1 MAFGTQE
8 QAVAVRVF
16 QPSDETVVIDLLQEV
31 FGVWPKDCKDLS
43 PAEFFHW
50 KHMSGPLGPSIS
62 LVAEADGAVVAYV
75 GCMPWRLSADGKILM
90 TVRGVDIAVH
100 PDHRRRGISSAL
112 IRTAVEHFPEDM
124 AFIWSNPN
132 ELSRPSL
139 FKQGYRQVNTVP
151 RFLSWGRSPR
161 QTLRWVRAGARPAA
175 DELPIDAPTA
185 AAVLAEGRHAALLQ
199 SAQEP
204 TGRLATVK
212 DEAYLQWRYGQ
223 SEVYR
228 AVTLERGADLAGM
241 AIFRV
246 RRRGRLWISQVCE
259 LFVEHGDWGA
269 ARKLLSRVRDAA
281 PADLISCN
289 FGSRAQG
296 IRCGFVQWPPGTV
309 LATNL
314 LLDGVVPDPRL
325 PSSWALSLGDLDII

>member
-1 MAFGTQE
+1 MAFDTQE
-8 QAVAVRVF
+8 QAVVVRLL

-43 PAEFFHW
+43 PAEFFRW
-50 KHMSGPLGPSIS
+50 KHMSGPLGPSTS

-75 GCMPWRLSADGKILM
+75 GCMPWQLSAHGKILK
-90 TVRGVDIAVH
+90 TVRGVDIAVR
-100 PDHRRRGISSAL
+100 PEYRRRGISSLL
-112 IRTAVEHFPEDM
+112 IRAAVKQCSEEV

-139 FKQGYRQVNTVP
+139 FKQGHRQINTVP
-151 RFLSWGRSPR
+151 RYLGWGGSPR
-161 QTLRWVRAGARPAA
+161 QTIHRLRAGAQAVVNEP
-175 DELPIDAPTA
+175 PIDAPTA
-185 AAVLAEGRHAALLQ
+185 AAVLAGGRYAALLEG
-199 SAQEP
+199 ARVP

-241 AIFRV
+241 AIFWV

-269 ARKLLSRVRDAA
+269 ARKLLSRVRGASA
-281 PADLISCN
+281 ADLISCN
-289 FGSRAQG
+289 FGSRSQG

-309 LATNL
+309 LSMNL
-314 LLDGVVPDPRL
+314 LRDDVIPDPRL